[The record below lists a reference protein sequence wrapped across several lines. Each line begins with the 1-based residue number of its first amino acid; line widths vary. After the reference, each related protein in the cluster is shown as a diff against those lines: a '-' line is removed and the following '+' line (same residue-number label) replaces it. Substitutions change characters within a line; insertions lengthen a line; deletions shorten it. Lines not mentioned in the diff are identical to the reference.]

1 MAESVLVIDDEKSIR
16 EVLEIA
22 LEDRFQVYLASSGSQ
37 GLEMAREL
45 KPDLILLD
53 RMMPEKDGIAT
64 LKELRLDDS
73 IKGLPVIFLTARVQ
87 TQDMSEYDGLDVLGV
102 LSKPFDPMSL
112 SDEIDSM
119 LQRASDEKS
128 QG

>member
-1 MAESVLVIDDEKSIR
+1 MAESILVIDDEKSIR

-22 LEDRFQVYLASSGSQ
+22 LEDRFEVYLAASGSQ

-73 IKGLPVIFLTARVQ
+73 TKGLPVIFLTARVQ

-112 SDEIDSM
+112 GDEIEAM
-119 LQRASDEKS
+119 LQRSLDEKS
-128 QG
+128 KG

>member
-22 LEDRFQVYLASSGSQ
+22 LEDRFQVYLASSGTQ

-73 IKGLPVIFLTARVQ
+73 TKGLPVIFLTARVQ

-102 LSKPFDPMSL
+102 LTKPFDPMSL

-119 LQRASDEKS
+119 L
-128 QG
+128 

>member
-1 MAESVLVIDDEKSIR
+1 MAGSVLVIDDEKSIR

-73 IKGLPVIFLTARVQ
+73 TKGLPVIFLTARVQ

>member
-22 LEDRFQVYLASSGSQ
+22 LEDRFKVYLASSGSQ

-73 IKGLPVIFLTARVQ
+73 TKGLPVIFLTARVQ

-119 LQRASDEKS
+119 LQKASDEKS

>member
-1 MAESVLVIDDEKSIR
+1 MAESVLVIDDEKSVR

-22 LEDRFQVYLASSGSQ
+22 LEDRFKVYLASSGSQ

-64 LKELRLDDS
+64 LKELRLDES
-73 IKGLPVIFLTARVQ
+73 TKGLPVIFLTARVQ

-112 SDEIDSM
+112 SDEIEAM
-119 LQRASDEKS
+119 LQSSLDEKTK
-128 QG
+128 G

>member
-22 LEDRFQVYLASSGSQ
+22 LEDRFKVYLASSGSQ

-64 LKELRLDDS
+64 LKELRLDES
-73 IKGLPVIFLTARVQ
+73 TKGLPVIFLTARVQ

-112 SDEIDSM
+112 SDEIEAM
-119 LQRASDEKS
+119 LQRVLDEKIK
-128 QG
+128 G

>member
-22 LEDRFQVYLASSGSQ
+22 LEDRFKVYLASSGSQ

-64 LKELRLDDS
+64 LKELRLDES
-73 IKGLPVIFLTARVQ
+73 TKGLPVIFLTARVQ

-112 SDEIDSM
+112 SDEIEAM
-119 LQRASDEKS
+119 LQSSLDEKTK
-128 QG
+128 G

>member
-64 LKELRLDDS
+64 LKELRLNDS
-73 IKGLPVIFLTARVQ
+73 TKGLPVIFLTARVQ

>member
-22 LEDRFQVYLASSGSQ
+22 LEDRFKVYLASSGSQ

-64 LKELRLDDS
+64 LKELRLDES
-73 IKGLPVIFLTARVQ
+73 TKGLPVIFLTARVQ
-87 TQDMSEYDGLDVLGV
+87 TQDMSENDGLDVLGV

-112 SDEIDSM
+112 SDEIEAM
-119 LQRASDEKS
+119 LQRVLDEKIK
-128 QG
+128 G

>member
-22 LEDRFQVYLASSGSQ
+22 LEDRFKVYLASSGSQ

-64 LKELRLDDS
+64 LKELRLDE
-73 IKGLPVIFLTARVQ
+73 ITKGLPVIFLTARVQ

-112 SDEIDSM
+112 TDEIDAM
-119 LQRASDEKS
+119 LERASDEKS

>member
-73 IKGLPVIFLTARVQ
+73 TKGLPVIFLTARVQ

>member
-22 LEDRFQVYLASSGSQ
+22 LEDRFKVYLASSGSQ
-37 GLEMAREL
+37 GLAMAREL

-73 IKGLPVIFLTARVQ
+73 TKGLPVIFLTARVQ

-119 LQRASDEKS
+119 LLRASDEKT

>member
-22 LEDRFQVYLASSGSQ
+22 LEDRFQVYLASSSQ
-37 GLEMAREL
+37 GLEMPGEL

-73 IKGLPVIFLTARVQ
+73 TKGLPVIFLTPGSRPR
-87 TQDMSEYDGLDVLGV
+87 T
-102 LSKPFDPMSL
+102 
-112 SDEIDSM
+112 
-119 LQRASDEKS
+119 
-128 QG
+128 